1 MENRETQEAYA
12 EPPVWGDAGEQ
23 EPEDGEE
30 ISSDYG
36 EDAFDPL
43 RMYLEE
49 IGTIPL
55 LKRSGECELFER
67 IEKSRIKIIAA
78 LFSLPFYVE
87 KLVSTSRLA
96 LQGKAPYENL
106 FINAGHPGE
115 EPGQAEDFMTSIAR
129 IARLHTASRR
139 SGDGRQ
145 RTQCRKAK
153 AGTNTE
159 GDLPEMTPVI
169 REILGLKLK
178 FDFVAGLVRDLAE
191 KVRTTDQAGSKPHKA
206 YRPVAIRHLEQLL
219 RAPLEKVKK
228 VRAACDAAQS
238 EIDHAK
244 GLVVEANLRLA
255 VSVAK
260 KYVHSGRLSLDDLI
274 QEGNIGLMRAVDLF
288 DYHLG
293 YKFSTYAVCWI
304 RQSITRALSNH
315 SRTIRFPAHIEEKV
329 HKILRCSRELSQEYS
344 GAPSH
349 EDIAAR
355 LKLPQGQVKEL
366 LHLSREPVSISMPIS
381 EDAQIGDF
389 IEDAS
394 LPSPLDTA
402 MDSDMKVKIDG
413 VLRRL
418 DPREEKIIRRRFS
431 IGEDEETLAVLAG
444 EMGVSRERIR
454 QIEAAAIRKIR
465 AELVPQFMGPGMVM

>member
-1 MENRETQEAYA
+1 M
-12 EPPVWGDAGEQ
+12 
-23 EPEDGEE
+23 
-30 ISSDYG
+30 
-36 EDAFDPL
+36 
-43 RMYLEE
+43 
-49 IGTIPL
+49 
-55 LKRSGECELFER
+55 
-67 IEKSRIKIIAA
+67 AA
-78 LFSLPFYVE
+78 LFSLSFYVE
-87 KLVSTSRLA
+87 KLVSTARLA
-96 LQGKAPYENL
+96 LQGNATHENL
-106 FINAGHPGE
+106 FTNAGHPGE
-115 EPGQAEDFMTSIAR
+115 VSGQAEGFMTAIDR
-129 IARLHTASRR
+129 IARLHAASLR
-139 SGDGRQ
+139 SGNGRQ
-145 RTQCRKAK
+145 RAHCRKAK
-153 AGTNTE
+153 TGAETAVE
-159 GDLPEMTPVI
+159 LPEITPAI

-191 KVRTTDQAGSKPHKA
+191 KVRTIEAAGSKPHKA
-206 YRPVAIRHLEQLL
+206 YRPAAIRHLEELL
-219 RAPLEKVKK
+219 GASIEKVKK

-260 KYVHSGRLSLDDLI
+260 KYLHSGRLSLDDLI

-329 HKILRCSRELSQEYS
+329 HRILRCSRELSQEYS
-344 GAPSH
+344 GDPSH

-366 LHLSREPVSISMPIS
+366 LHLSREPVSISTPIS
-381 EDAQIGDF
+381 DDALIGDF

-394 LPSPLDTA
+394 LPSPLDAA
-402 MDSDMKVKIDG
+402 MNSDMKVKIDG

-418 DPREEKIIRRRFS
+418 DPREERIIRKRFS
-431 IGEDEETLAVLAG
+431 IGADEETLAVLAG

-465 AELVPQFMGPGMVM
+465 AELIPQFMGPGTVV